1 MTDYSKLT
9 DHYRRGKSGFA
20 EEKQRKA
27 YLTARFPATYAA
39 VIHVLE
45 EMKNRLGGDQI
56 KSFLDMG
63 AGPGTGLKAVSEI
76 FPELCDATCV
86 EKDAGMVAI
95 GSSQNFPANWV
106 QMPMERF
113 VFDKQYDLI
122 LFSYSF
128 GEIKEQRA
136 LLQKVWN
143 YTRYLILVEPGTPR
157 NFEGMRKAREILI
170 EAGAYI
176 LAPCPHMNQCPMSG
190 GDWCH
195 FSQRLNRSREHRHA
209 KNADRSYEDEKFSY
223 LIASKEAKSVATG
236 RILRH
241 PYKTPGVVKL
251 TLCATEGLEERIISK
266 RHGELYKKAR
276 KAKWGEE
283 IS

>member
-1 MTDYSKLT
+1 MSDYSKLT

-39 VIHVLE
+39 LIHVLE
-45 EMKNRLGGDQI
+45 EMKKRIGEDEI

-63 AGPGTGLKAVSEI
+63 AGPGTGLKAVREI
-76 FPELCDATCV
+76 FPELLDATCV

-95 GSSQNFPANWV
+95 GSSQNFAAHWV
-106 QMPMERF
+106 QTAMERF
-113 VFDKQYDLI
+113 TFDRSYDLI
-122 LFSYSF
+122 LFSYSL
-128 GEIKEQRA
+128 GEIKEKRA
-136 LLQKVWN
+136 ILQKAWN
-143 YTRYLILVEPGTPR
+143 HARYLVIVEPGTPR
-157 NFEGMRKAREILI
+157 NFEEMRVAREFLI
-170 EAGAYI
+170 ENGAYL
-176 LAPCPHMNQCPMSG
+176 LAPCPHRNQCPMRD

-195 FSQRLNRSREHRHA
+195 FSQRLSRSREHRHA
-209 KNADRSYEDEKFSY
+209 KKGDRSYEDEKFSY
-223 LIASKEAKSVATG
+223 LIASKEPKTVASA

-251 TLCATEGLEERIISK
+251 TVCATDGLEERTISK

-283 IS
+283 MV